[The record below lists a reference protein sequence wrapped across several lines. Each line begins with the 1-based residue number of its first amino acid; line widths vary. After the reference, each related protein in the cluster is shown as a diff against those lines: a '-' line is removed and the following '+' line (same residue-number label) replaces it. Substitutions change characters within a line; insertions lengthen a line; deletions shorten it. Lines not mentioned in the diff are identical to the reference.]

1 MKKNI
6 FIISVL
12 VLLLA
17 ILSACGSKAE
27 PTTTV
32 VNTAIPEP
40 TEIPPLQP
48 GEPNPESERVLEDSD
63 ASIKAYEHRVVSGDN
78 FLNNLYERPFT
89 SEEMEYQ
96 PDLNI
101 LSVSFVS
108 DDDFFYFTITLDGVD
123 PVSGTLTGAYG
134 IEFDRTQTGRG
145 DLLVLVTNPTAEWSM
160 ENLIVYGSQDATV
173 GGEKPVVAEEGYE
186 KPGYT
191 STATLEGDKVAW
203 ARIDP
208 ANLAG
213 VQLAISKALLESEEF
228 AWGAW
233 ADGGIQDPS
242 LYDYDD
248 NFGQSEAGSPVNT
261 EDDYPIKA
269 VYSLDNTC
277 RFTYGIEDTAGIPG
291 ICISNPSGGGPH
303 CICTLWD
310 LKAFPPVC
318 LRQVCE

>member
-1 MKKNI
+1 MIKYI
-6 FIISVL
+6 LCVSVL

-17 ILSACGSKAE
+17 ILTACGSKAE
-27 PTTTV
+27 TTTTAT
-32 VNTAIPEP
+32 NTPVPEP

-48 GEPNPESERVLEDSD
+48 GEPNSEPERVLEDSD

-101 LSVSFVS
+101 LTVSLVS
-108 DDDFFYFTITLDGVD
+108 DDAFFYYTITLDGVD
-123 PVSGTLTGAYG
+123 PISGTLTGSYG

-145 DLLVLVTNPTAEWSM
+145 DLLVLVTNPTTEWSM
-160 ENLIVYGSQDATV
+160 ESVVVYGSQDATV
-173 GGEKPVVAEEGYE
+173 GGTKPVVAEEGYD

-191 STATLEGDKVAW
+191 STAALEGDKVAW

-208 ANLAG
+208 GNLAG
-213 VQLAISKALLESEEF
+213 VQLAISKALLGSEEF

-242 LYDYDD
+242 LFDYDD
-248 NFGQSEAGSPVNT
+248 NFGQSEAGSPVKT

-269 VYSLDNTC
+269 VYSVDNTC
-277 RFTYGIEDTAGIPG
+277 RLTYSIVDTSGIPG
-291 ICISNPSGGGPH
+291 LCISSQVKDGLH
-303 CICTLWD
+303 CYCQDTPGAPQERCKIW
-310 LKAFPPVC
+310 
-318 LRQVCE
+318 VCE